1 MPNRKPTVALFIE
14 TSRAYGRG
22 LCLGIADYARS
33 HGDWTFLIQER
44 DLRGGIPEWLE
55 SWNGDG
61 ILCRLSDPE
70 LAELF
75 ARANCPVVDLY
86 GQIRHPTIPFLDTD
100 AAAVARMAARFFVNS
115 AFSNFAYCGFPGLW
129 FSDDREAAFEKEIG
143 RFGAKLHI
151 YQPPVAWSVTDVARR
166 EALHP
171 AGSPELAR
179 WISSLPQRTAILAC
193 NDVRAQQL
201 IRMAAQIDRRI
212 PEDLAVM
219 GVDDDLLICE
229 LCTPRLT
236 SIQPDTHTL
245 GYTAAH
251 WLHQL
256 MLGKKPPYHELLV
269 SPLQITER
277 ASTDTIA
284 SDDEVLVKA
293 LRFIR
298 DHAHERIDATRVI
311 QHVGLARST
320 VETRF
325 RSSLGRTIKAEITRA
340 RVNRAA
346 ILLRETSMKLDEV
359 AHACGFATS
368 SHFLRIFKQQFR
380 VTPGVFRGNPTLSDP
395 IQFDNEFVKTGD
407 TQWPSPLP

>member
-1 MPNRKPTVALFIE
+1 MPKRKPTVALFIE

-22 LCLGIADYARS
+22 LCLGIAEYARS
-33 HGDWTFLIQER
+33 HGEWNFLIQER

-55 SWNGDG
+55 NWNGDG

-70 LAELF
+70 LANLF
-75 ARANCPVVDLY
+75 ARANCPVIDLY
-86 GQIRHPTIPFLDTD
+86 GQIRHPDIPFLDTD
-100 AAAVARMAARFFVNS
+100 ATAVAEMAARFFVNS
-115 AFSNFAYCGFPGLW
+115 AFSNFAFCGFPGLW
-129 FSDDREAAFEKEIG
+129 FSDDREAAFKREIS
-143 RFGAKLHI
+143 RFGAQLHI
-151 YQPPVAWSVTDVARR
+151 YQPPVSWSVTDVASR

-171 AGSPELAR
+171 TGSPALAR
-179 WISSLPQRTAILAC
+179 WIRSLPPRTAILAC
-193 NDVRAQQL
+193 NDVRAQL
-201 IRMAAQIDRRI
+201 LVKAAARVGRPV

-219 GVDDDLLICE
+219 GVDDDHLICE
-229 LCTPRLT
+229 LCNPRLT
-236 SIQPDTHTL
+236 SVRPDTRAL

-284 SDDEVLVKA
+284 SEDKVLVKA

-298 DHAHERIDATRVI
+298 DHALERIDATRVI
-311 QHVGLARST
+311 QHVGLARSS

-325 RSSLGRTIKAEITRA
+325 RSILGRTIKAEITRA

-346 ILLRETSMKLDEV
+346 ILLRKTSMNLDMI
-359 AHACGFATS
+359 ANACGFATA
-368 SHFLRIFKQQFR
+368 SHFLRIFKQQYG
-380 VTPGVFRGNPTLSDP
+380 VTPGAFRGNPTFSGP
-395 IQFDNEFVKTGD
+395 AQFDNEIV
-407 TQWPSPLP
+407 

>member
-1 MPNRKPTVALFIE
+1 MPNHKPTVALFIE

-22 LCLGIADYARS
+22 LCLGIAEYARS
-33 HGDWTFLIQER
+33 HGDWNFLIQER
-44 DLRGGIPEWLE
+44 DLRGGIPEWLAD
-55 SWNGDG
+55 WNGDG

-75 ARANCPVVDLY
+75 AHAKCPVVDLY
-86 GQIRHPTIPFLDTD
+86 GQIRHPDIPFLDTD
-100 AAAVARMAARFFVNS
+100 ATAVAEMAARFFVNS

-129 FSDDREAAFEKEIG
+129 FSDDREAAFEKEIS

-171 AGSPELAR
+171 SGSPELAM
-179 WISSLPQRTAILAC
+179 WIRSLPPRTAILAC

-201 IRMAAQIDRRI
+201 VKMAAQIDRRI

-256 MLGKKPPYHELLV
+256 MLGKKTPYRELLLP
-269 SPLQITER
+269 PLQITER

-298 DHAHERIDATRVI
+298 DHAHERIDATKVI
-311 QHVGLARST
+311 QHVGLARSS

-325 RSSLGRTIKAEITRA
+325 RSILGRTIKAEITRA

-368 SHFLRIFKQQFR
+368 SHFLRIFKQVKG
-380 VTPGVFRGNPTLSDP
+380 VTPGVFRGNPSFSDTS
-395 IQFDNEFVKTGD
+395 QSDNDFV
-407 TQWPSPLP
+407 